1 VRAMVPLEAEPPDG
15 NGDAAANAA
24 ASPTEGA
31 AAPISV
37 LSKLAF
43 KDALLE
49 LEATVRKTRD
59 VSSAAVF
66 QLWQV
71 AEKRLGVEVDI
82 EDPALRGLFGLHVLA
97 VEELCSRVR
106 DQAEV
111 TFAAVE
117 MWSQPNLLLTAA
129 GMRLLSD
136 SEGGDDS
143 VLGQAISADL
153 ADADAATSKIRARLS
168 ARIQSEVFDAI
179 EVRLAQHAE
188 IREDVR
194 DRQRW
199 GNFAIAARRDV
210 AWLRKG
216 SPGSSGLL
224 NLSLRSSGPL
234 EEAEVRLRE
243 ASERVAD
250 LDSRL
255 LTHLTELRDDSV
267 AAVRRPWASLVQ
279 IQSEF
284 FMAQQA
290 LWVPLVDT
298 FEEFAA

>member
-1 VRAMVPLEAEPPDG
+1 MVSLQAGPLDG
-15 NGDAAANAA
+15 NGNAA
-24 ASPTEGA
+24 PSATSVEGERGA
-31 AAPISV
+31 AAPIAV

-59 VSSAAVF
+59 ASSAAVL

-82 EDPALRGLFGLHVLA
+82 EDPALRGLFGLHVVA

-106 DQAEV
+106 AQAEV

-117 MWSQPNLLLTAA
+117 MWSQPQLVLAAA

-136 SEGGDDS
+136 SEAGDGS
-143 VLGQAISADL
+143 ALGQAVTTDL
-153 ADADAATSKIRARLS
+153 ADADTGTAKAMGRLS
-168 ARIQSEVFDAI
+168 SRIQSEVFDEIDA
-179 EVRLAQHAE
+179 RLQRHAE

-194 DRQRW
+194 ERQRW
-199 GNFAIAARRDV
+199 GGFAVAARRDV
-210 AWLRKG
+210 AWLRKE

-224 NLSLRSSGPL
+224 ALSLRSAGPL

-243 ASERVAD
+243 ASSKVAD

-255 LTHLTELRDDSV
+255 LTSLTELREESV
-267 AAVRRPWASLVQ
+267 SSVRRPWAALVQ

-290 LWVPLVDT
+290 IWTSLLDA
-298 FEEFAA
+298 FGEFAPA

>member
-1 VRAMVPLEAEPPDG
+1 M
-15 NGDAAANAA
+15 
-24 ASPTEGA
+24 
-31 AAPISV
+31 

-59 VSSAAVF
+59 VSSAAVL

-82 EDPALRGLFGLHVLA
+82 EDPALRGLFGLQVVA
-97 VEELCSRVR
+97 VEELCNRVR
-106 DQAEV
+106 AQAEV

-117 MWSQPNLLLTAA
+117 MWSQPQLALTAA

-136 SEGGDDS
+136 SESGDDS
-143 VLGQAISADL
+143 VLGQAVGADL
-153 ADADAATSKIRARLS
+153 ADADATTAKVRARLS
-168 ARIQSEVFDAI
+168 ARIQSEVFDEI
-179 EVRLAQHAE
+179 DVRLKEHDE
-188 IREDVR
+188 IREAVR

-199 GNFAIAARRDV
+199 SNFAVAARRDV
-210 AWLRKG
+210 AWLRKE

-224 NLSLRSSGPL
+224 ALSLRSCGPL
-234 EEAEVRLRE
+234 EEAEIRLRE
-243 ASERVAD
+243 ASEHVAN
-250 LDSRL
+250 LDSML
-255 LTHLTELRDDSV
+255 LTRLTELREDSV
-267 AAVRRPWASLVQ
+267 AVVRRPWAALVQ

-290 LWVPLVDT
+290 IWVPLVDT
-298 FEEFAA
+298 FDEFAAA